1 MAARGAV
8 TEGRGCG
15 GDSGTIAIRS
25 TQWRRGDHPAA
36 RRGLRGCGEAADSA
50 GAEPETRWRPARHLR
65 GAVPPR
71 AQPGGAPRLPAVP
84 IGQFETECRSHW
96 RGAPSWPTPP
106 SRDWPTRPSFCRSAF
121 RGGATRAADCRIQPP
136 VTPPLHLPHDA
147 AVLLAARNARHAAGQ
162 TAAAAPIRGLPVS
175 ARGRR
180 LASAAGGPPPPP
192 SRGPPSLPV
201 SRSARH
207 SPPSTSSHWARRRRG
222 RAAGPG
228 QRCAAPSLGSPSAVT
243 GGVRPPPQR
252 AGRARPLLPAPPPL
266 GLGPRPP

>member
-180 LASAAGGPPPPP
+180 LASAAGGPPP
-192 SRGPPSLPV
+192 
-201 SRSARH
+201 
-207 SPPSTSSHWARRRRG
+207 SPP
-222 RAAGPG
+222 
-228 QRCAAPSLGSPSAVT
+228 LI
-243 GGVRPPPQR
+243 
-252 AGRARPLLPAPPPL
+252 
-266 GLGPRPP
+266 GPRPPLSPPPRGGAAGAVCPLPPSPLPRPALAPR